1 MPLKPNPGSRWRPL
15 YNQMFELSLVGIEM
29 GAAVGIGVGIGYYLD
44 YKLIWTKPGLTLFF
58 MALGLAAAGKALY
71 GAVLEMRAKL
81 RASDR
86 EKEDGPS

>member
-1 MPLKPNPGSRWRPL
+1 MLAFLKIAWRDL
-15 YNQMFELSLVGIEM
+15 WRHKMRSGLTL
-29 GAAVGIGVGIGYYLD
+29 AAVVFGSA
-44 YKLIWTKPGLTLFF
+44 LTLFF

-86 EKEDGPS
+86 EKEDEPRS